1 MKRSSGFID
10 NFSVGLKAW
19 QANMD
24 MKSAFNDY
32 KTATYT
38 RQYFSTTVDQRPQ
51 VVKQAAKEAFG
62 NNTHHHNTLKTIT
75 KAYL

>member
-1 MKRSSGFID
+1 
-10 NFSVGLKAW
+10 
-19 QANMD
+19 MD

-62 NNTHHHNTLKTIT
+62 NNTHHHNTMKTIT